1 MHLPNLNHT
10 SPNRFP
16 VIYEQKLFSVLLK
29 MSKPSFIHYHQLSFG
44 DKVEEALSPIS
55 LNNLKRPFHLMCYI
69 NLCCLLF
76 YVLLIHAQKWVIC
89 LKFIYLPY
97 TSVFGSQIYIKWTKF
112 EPNRF
117 GCFEQIGCDRQT
129 DRQAT
134 EFSVLC
140 LYKSQGTRINNE

>member
-1 MHLPNLNHT
+1 
-10 SPNRFP
+10 
-16 VIYEQKLFSVLLK
+16 

-76 YVLLIHAQKWVIC
+76 FVLLIHAQKWVIC

-97 TSVFGSQIYIKWTKF
+97 TSVVGSLSELKLNLID
-112 EPNRF
+112 PVVS
-117 GCFEQIGCDRQT
+117 EQIGCDRRT
-129 DRQAT
+129 DKQAT